1 MAEVI
6 LGLGANIGD
15 PVAQLRNALERLSAK
30 MQIVRVSSLY
40 RTAPVGFADQ
50 PDFYNLVA
58 VVRSD
63 DHPEALLDHVI
74 AVERGLGRVRTFAN
88 APRTIDIDLLAWS
101 GGPYRSERLEL
112 PHPRMHERAFVLV
125 PLAEVAGE
133 WRHPHLRSTAAEL
146 LAALP
151 DAGGVTRMGAIAA
164 DSERSPMNANESTP
178 GMKRQETTVRIDIAR
193 EAEGYDIRVG
203 SGLLTRLPELLQ
215 GTPPAHR
222 YAVIA
227 DDGVAELYGGT
238 VVQGLLDAGSR
249 ADLLTFPAGEGNKN
263 RESWA
268 RLSDEM
274 FALGCGRDTMVL
286 ALGGG
291 VTGDLAG
298 FVAGTF
304 MRGVPLVQLPT
315 SLLAMIDSS
324 VGGKTGVDTPAG
336 KNLIGVFLQPR
347 LVAADTAV
355 LATLPPEELRAGLVE
370 AVKHG
375 AIADAEY
382 LAFIERELDA
392 ILALR
397 PDAVEWLVTRSVQI
411 KADVV
416 ARDEK
421 EGGPRKTLNFGHTIG
436 HAVEALSGFEL
447 LHGEAIAMGMIYE
460 AALGERLGITREGTA
475 ERLRALL
482 DRMQMPTVIP
492 ATMPIDELLAGTR
505 SDKKA
510 REGRVEYS
518 LIEEIGRAHPANG
531 RWSVAVD
538 DEAVRACRQ
547 AGRV

>member
-1 MAEVI
+1 ME
-6 LGLGANIGD
+6 
-15 PVAQLRNALERLSAK
+15 
-30 MQIVRVSSLY
+30 
-40 RTAPVGFADQ
+40 
-50 PDFYNLVA
+50 
-58 VVRSD
+58 
-63 DHPEALLDHVI
+63 
-74 AVERGLGRVRTFAN
+74 
-88 APRTIDIDLLAWS
+88 
-101 GGPYRSERLEL
+101 
-112 PHPRMHERAFVLV
+112 
-125 PLAEVAGE
+125 
-133 WRHPHLRSTAAEL
+133 
-146 LAALP
+146 
-151 DAGGVTRMGAIAA
+151 
-164 DSERSPMNANESTP
+164 
-178 GMKRQETTVRIDIAR
+178 RQETKVRIDIAR
-193 EAEGYDIRVG
+193 HAEGYDIRIDG
-203 SGLLTRLPELLQ
+203 GLLARLPELLRVRAR
-215 GTPPAHR
+215 AHR
-222 YAVIA
+222 YVVIA
-227 DDGVAELYGGT
+227 DDRVAALYGGE
-238 VVQGLLDAGSR
+238 VVERLNGAGLA
-249 ADLLTFPAGEGNKN
+249 AELLTFPAGEANKN
-263 RESWA
+263 RASWA

-274 FALGCGRDTMVL
+274 FALGCGRDTVVL

-347 LVAADTAV
+347 LVAADTDV

-382 LAFIERELDA
+382 FSFIERELDA

-397 PDAVEWLVTRSVQI
+397 RDAVEWLVTRSVQI

-447 LHGEAIAMGMIYE
+447 LHGEAIAVGMVYE
-460 AALGERLGITREGTA
+460 AAVGERLGITREGTA

-482 DRMQMPTVIP
+482 DRMRMPTTIP
-492 ATMPIDELLAGTR
+492 ATMPIDEVVAATR

-518 LIEEIGRAHPANG
+518 LIEEIGRAHPAAG
-531 RWSVAVD
+531 RWSIAVD
-538 DEAVRACRQ
+538 DAAVR
-547 AGRV
+547 RVGG